1 MIVLPV
7 ITLMFVTMA
16 VLYYGCA
23 AFCFHM
29 AKFFPLFFVYR
40 RKKDDG
46 TEPEVDP
53 ERDQRTVF
61 AFQVGFDHHVPVLL
75 FYTAA

>member
-1 MIVLPV
+1 MWLLCC
-7 ITLMFVTMA
+7 TLLVS
-16 VLYYGCA
+16 CA
-23 AFCFHM
+23 KVPFC
-29 AKFFPLFFVYR
+29 ACR

-61 AFQVGFDHHVPVLL
+61 AFQVSLTSNIFMLHFIHQANVVSII
-75 FYTAA
+75 AAIFEGR

>member
-1 MIVLPV
+1 MDVQHS
-7 ITLMFVTMA
+7 
-16 VLYYGCA
+16 
-23 AFCFHM
+23 AFIWLSSFH
-29 AKFFPLFFVYR
+29 FFVYR

-61 AFQVGFDHHVPVLL
+61 AFQVGFDQHVPVLL
-75 FYTAA
+75 FYTVA